1 MLHVLRRVDM
11 PADRSFSLYPHEHAM
26 WEHENPIWKSP
37 SEVGNEL
44 NAFPTQ
50 GLCSLS
56 EITLHLG
63 LQLVFLT
70 CRSYHLLLFQLMEQ
84 SQTVEAQGFHPSEK
98 ALLQMKLVF
107 SESL

>member
-11 PADRSFSLYPHEHAM
+11 PADRSFRLYPHEHTM

-44 NAFPTQ
+44 NTFPTH

-84 SQTVEAQGFHPSEK
+84 SQTVEAQGFQPIFK
-98 ALLQMKLVF
+98 PLFQTKPIFL
-107 SESL
+107 